1 MQKEI
6 LPEQSIPL
14 NTKYMR
20 LTAKAF
26 TSLLFLVFAIACS
39 NPKKTGQ
46 INEDELPHQLVKKLT
61 NIIVVDIFSPPVASR
76 IYANTSIALYEAI
89 RFNEEGSAS
98 ISAKLKGFEPMPVP
112 EKGKTY
118 NFSIAAIQS
127 FCETAK
133 KVTFSAPEITKYQDS
148 MIAVYASGLDE
159 EVVKQ
164 SIAFGQKVADVV
176 AKRLGK
182 DNYKE
187 TRGFDR
193 FEVKTNDETRW
204 VPTLPD
210 YADGLEPHWPK
221 MLTMAIDTSSQIQAD
236 PYPAYS
242 KDTTSDFF
250 KEMKEV
256 YTISKNRT
264 EEQTDITLFWDD
276 NPFVSQHKGHVMFQD
291 KKMTPPGHWMAITQK
306 ACKIK
311 SANDVT
317 SAKAYAYT
325 SVGMYDA
332 FISCWYVK
340 YSTVRIRPQTAIQ
353 RLLEEKWTSFIQ
365 SPPFPEYTSGHS
377 TISSTAA
384 EMLTHLFGDG
394 VAFTDS
400 SELEYNL
407 PVRSFKSFREAALE
421 ASVSRVYGGIH
432 YRSGCEGGSK
442 QGKKVA
448 EVILTKLD

>member
-1 MQKEI
+1 
-6 LPEQSIPL
+6 
-14 NTKYMR
+14 MR

-46 INEDELPHQLVKKLT
+46 INEDQLPHQLVKKLT
-61 NIIVVDIFSPPVASR
+61 DIIVVDIFSPPVATR

-89 RFNEEGSAS
+89 RFNDEGSAS

-164 SIAFGQKVADVV
+164 SIAFGQQVADVV

-193 FEVKTNDETRW
+193 FEVKTDDETRW

-264 EEQTDITLFWDD
+264 DEQTDITLFWDD

-306 ACKIK
+306 ACKLK
-311 SANDVT
+311 DADDVT
-317 SAKAYAYT
+317 SAKAYAYI

-377 TISSTAA
+377 TVSSTAA

-421 ASVSRVYGGIH
+421 ASISRVYGGIH
-432 YRSGCEGGSK
+432 YRSGCEGGNV
-442 QGKKVA
+442 QGKKLA

>member
-1 MQKEI
+1 
-6 LPEQSIPL
+6 
-14 NTKYMR
+14 MR
-20 LTAKAF
+20 LTFKAF
-26 TSLLFLVFAIACS
+26 TAFLFFVFAISCS
-39 NPKKTGQ
+39 NPKKIGQ
-46 INEDELPHQLVKKLT
+46 INEDQLPHQLVKKLT
-61 NIIVVDIFSPPVASR
+61 NIIVVDIFSPPVATR

-89 RFNEEGSAS
+89 RFNEEGSVS
-98 ISAKLKGFEPMPVP
+98 ISAKLKGFEAMPVP
-112 EKGKTY
+112 EKDKTY

-164 SIAFGQKVADVV
+164 SIAFGQQVADVV

-193 FEVKTNDETRW
+193 FEVKTDDETRW

-242 KDTTSDFF
+242 KDTTSDYF

-264 EEQTDITLFWDD
+264 DEQTDIALFWDD

-306 ACKIK
+306 ACKLK
-311 SANDVT
+311 NADAVT

-325 SVGMYDA
+325 AVGMYDA

-377 TISSTAA
+377 TVSSTAA
-384 EMLTHLFGDG
+384 EILTHLFGDG

-400 SELEYNL
+400 SELEFNL
-407 PVRSFKSFREAALE
+407 PIRSFKSFREAALE

-432 YRSGCEGGSK
+432 YRSGCESGSK
-442 QGKKVA
+442 QGKKLA
-448 EVILTKLD
+448 EVILTKLN

>member
-1 MQKEI
+1 
-6 LPEQSIPL
+6 
-14 NTKYMR
+14 MR
-20 LTAKAF
+20 LTVKAF
-26 TSLLFLVFAIACS
+26 TALLFLVFAIACS

-46 INEDELPHQLVKKLT
+46 INEDQLPHQLVKKLT
-61 NIIVVDIFSPPVASR
+61 NIIVVDIFSPPVATR

-89 RFNEEGSAS
+89 RFNDEGSAS

-164 SIAFGQKVADVV
+164 SIAFGQQVADVV

-193 FEVKTNDETRW
+193 FEVKTDDETRW

-264 EEQTDITLFWDD
+264 DEQTDITLFWDD

-377 TISSTAA
+377 TVSSTAA

-448 EVILTKLD
+448 AVVLTKLN

>member
-1 MQKEI
+1 
-6 LPEQSIPL
+6 
-14 NTKYMR
+14 MR
-20 LTAKAF
+20 PTLKTLSTFLFFAF
-26 TSLLFLVFAIACS
+26 VVSCS
-39 NPKKTGQ
+39 NPTKTGQ
-46 INEDELPHQLVKKLT
+46 TNEEQLPHQLVKKLT

-76 IYANTSIALYEAI
+76 IYANTSLALYEAI
-89 RFNEEGSAS
+89 KFKQEGAAS
-98 ISAKLKGFEPMPVP
+98 ITAKLKGFEPMPVP
-112 EKGKTY
+112 EQGKTY
-118 NFSIAAIQS
+118 NYSIAAIQS

-148 MIAVYASGLDE
+148 MIAIYAQGVEE
-159 EVVKQ
+159 EVVKS

-193 FEVKTNDETRW
+193 FEVKTDDDSRW

-221 MLTMAIDTSSQIQAD
+221 MLTMAIDTSSQIEAD
-236 PYPAYS
+236 PFPAYS

-306 ACKIK
+306 ACKMK
-311 SANDVT
+311 NADAVT

-340 YSTVRIRPQTAIQ
+340 YSSVRIRPQTAIQ

-365 SPPFPEYTSGHS
+365 TPPFPEYTSGHS
-377 TISSTAA
+377 TVSSTAA
-384 EMLTHLFGDG
+384 ELLTHLFGDG

-407 PVRSFKSFREAALE
+407 PVRSFTSFRQAASE

-432 YRSGCEGGSK
+432 YRSGCEAGNK
-442 QGKKVA
+442 QGKKLA
-448 EVILTKLD
+448 EVILSKLD

>member
-1 MQKEI
+1 MPKEI
-6 LPEQSIPL
+6 LPEQSLPL
-14 NTKYMR
+14 NTKHMR
-20 LTAKAF
+20 LTFKAF
-26 TSLLFLVFAIACS
+26 TAFLFFVFAISCS
-39 NPKKTGQ
+39 NPKKIGQ
-46 INEDELPHQLVKKLT
+46 INEDQLPHQLVKKLT
-61 NIIVVDIFSPPVASR
+61 NIIVVDIFSPPVATR

-89 RFNEEGSAS
+89 RFNEEGSVS
-98 ISAKLKGFEPMPVP
+98 ISAKLKDFEAMPVP

-164 SIAFGQKVADVV
+164 SIAFGQQVADVV

-193 FEVKTNDETRW
+193 FEVKTDDDSRW

-264 EEQTDITLFWDD
+264 DEQTDIALFWDD

-306 ACKIK
+306 ACKLK

-317 SAKAYAYT
+317 
-325 SVGMYDA
+325 
-332 FISCWYVK
+332 
-340 YSTVRIRPQTAIQ
+340 
-353 RLLEEKWTSFIQ
+353 
-365 SPPFPEYTSGHS
+365 
-377 TISSTAA
+377 
-384 EMLTHLFGDG
+384 
-394 VAFTDS
+394 
-400 SELEYNL
+400 
-407 PVRSFKSFREAALE
+407 
-421 ASVSRVYGGIH
+421 
-432 YRSGCEGGSK
+432 
-442 QGKKVA
+442 
-448 EVILTKLD
+448 